1 MKSASRCKTVV
12 TKTTAVISGMILE
25 PGVGKS
31 EGENTTYYTKTL
43 HIILKHY
50 ILYQN
55 TTYYTKNN
63 SFILKHYI
71 LY

>member
-1 MKSASRCKTVV
+1 MTSGTFKAEIISNEKHTKTVKSASRCKTVV

-43 HIILKHY
+43 HIMLKHY
-50 ILYQN
+50 ILY
-55 TTYYTKNN
+55 
-63 SFILKHYI
+63 
-71 LY
+71 